1 MQFMGMECR
10 EAAEYLKLLDNIC
23 SYCKQTFQ
31 LQLSQT
37 REILCMS
44 QSKDM
49 SQVLSEFIINSAP
62 DRSSTP
68 AQTYI

>member
-1 MQFMGMECR
+1 MAMECR
-10 EAAEYLKLLDNIC
+10 EGAEYLKLLDNIC
-23 SYCKQTFQ
+23 SYCKHTFQ

-44 QSKDM
+44 QCKDM

-62 DRSSTP
+62 GRSSTP

>member
-1 MQFMGMECR
+1 MECR
-10 EAAEYLKLLDNIC
+10 EAAEYLKVLDNIC

-37 REILCMS
+37 REMLCMS
-44 QSKDM
+44 QSKDV

-62 DRSSTP
+62 GKSSTP